1 MMLFIFSELRLSN
14 GWVATAPYQLS
25 FKNVVLISLCVL
37 VLISEGFSVCR
48 VDMAD
53 TIKMVGSPSFSSAV
67 ESSLLFCAHQ

>member
-37 VLISEGFSVCR
+37 VLINEGFSVCR

-53 TIKMVGSPSFSSAV
+53 TIKMVG
-67 ESSLLFCAHQ
+67 

>member
-1 MMLFIFSELRLSN
+1 MLFIFSELRLSN

-53 TIKMVGSPSFSSAV
+53 TIKMVGSPIFSSAV
-67 ESSLLFCAHQ
+67 KAVYFFCAHQ

>member
-14 GWVATAPYQLS
+14 GWVATASYQLS

-53 TIKMVGSPSFSSAV
+53 TIKMVG
-67 ESSLLFCAHQ
+67 

>member
-1 MMLFIFSELRLSN
+1 MLFIFSELRLSN

-53 TIKMVGSPSFSSAV
+53 TIKMVG
-67 ESSLLFCAHQ
+67 